1 MKILKRI
8 FIGLLSL
15 IGLII
20 IFLAGS
26 LLIDNWN
33 TSYLK
38 VKKHD
43 GVATNNYLIKNVNVV
58 PMTADTVL
66 ANMDIKVVDGII
78 EMVGSNLD
86 AEDLE
91 IIDGNGAY
99 VSPGLIDMHVHVW
112 DRYELGLYLANGV
125 TTVRNLWGQPMHLRM
140 KEDINQ
146 EKILAPIFFT
156 SSPKLT
162 GPVFMGDDNLNLFTK
177 IDAKTRVAD
186 YKKRGYDFIK
196 TYYGLT
202 EELFDAVL
210 EQAIESDMEIAAH
223 PTNEVAYS
231 YHFKDQIKTI
241 EHAEDIVQQPLEYQ
255 LDTAKLNEV
264 VELYA
269 SNPNSTLCPT
279 ITVYYNIYR
288 LLTEESIL
296 SNPELSMMNPL
307 IKMVDSEAQFNRW
320 QGTKANDETITQ
332 RIKDQHEFH
341 LLAIRKLHENGVNI
355 VAGTDAGI
363 GVTVPGYSIH
373 AELDFYKKAG
383 MTNYEALKTATIN
396 PTKTHSFLRNLGSIE
411 SGKIANLLFTK
422 ENPLNDLSTL
432 HSPQNVMIRGRQLS
446 RETLD
451 QFTEKAMDRSNLIAS
466 GLRYAENL
474 VIEK

>member
-1 MKILKRI
+1 MRILKKV
-8 FIGLLSL
+8 FLGLVCL
-15 IGLII
+15 IGLVF

-26 LLIDNWN
+26 LLIDSWN

-38 VKKHD
+38 VKKNE
-43 GVATNNYLIKNVNVV
+43 GAKMNSYLIRNVNVV
-58 PMTADTVL
+58 PMTADTLLSSV
-66 ANMDIKVVDGII
+66 DIKVVDGII
-78 EMVGSNLD
+78 EMVGSNLN
-86 AEDLE
+86 AEGLE
-91 IIDGNGAY
+91 IIDGNGAF

-125 TTVRNLWGQPMHLRM
+125 TTVRNLWGQPMHLRI
-140 KEDINQ
+140 KEDINK
-146 EKILAPIFFT
+146 EKILAPMFFT

-186 YKKRGYDFIK
+186 YKERGYDFIK

-210 EQAIESDMEIAAH
+210 EQAIESDLEIAAH
-223 PTNEVAYS
+223 PTNEVPYS
-231 YHFKDQIKTI
+231 YHFKDQIKSI
-241 EHAEDIVQQPLEYQ
+241 EHAEDIVQQPLEYE
-255 LDTAKLNEV
+255 LDATKLNEV

-269 SNPNSTLCPT
+269 LNPNSALCPT

-288 LLTEESIL
+288 LLTEDNIL
-296 SNPELSMMNPL
+296 EHQELSMMNPL

-320 QGTKANDETITQ
+320 QGTKANDASITQ

-341 LLAIRKLHENGVNI
+341 LLAIQKLHEKGVNI
-355 VAGTDAGI
+355 IAGTDAGI
-363 GVTVPGYSIH
+363 GVTIPGYSLH
-373 AELDFYKKAG
+373 SELDFYLKAG
-383 MTNYEALKTATIN
+383 MTNFEALKTATVN
-396 PTKTHSFLRNLGSIE
+396 PTKTHSFLNNLGTIE
-411 SGKIANLLFTK
+411 SGKVANLVFTST
-422 ENPLNDLSTL
+422 NPLDDLSAL
-432 HSPQNVMIRGRQLS
+432 RNPENVMIRGRQLS

-451 QFTEKAMDRSNLIAS
+451 EFVEKAADRSNLIAS

-474 VIEK
+474 IVEK